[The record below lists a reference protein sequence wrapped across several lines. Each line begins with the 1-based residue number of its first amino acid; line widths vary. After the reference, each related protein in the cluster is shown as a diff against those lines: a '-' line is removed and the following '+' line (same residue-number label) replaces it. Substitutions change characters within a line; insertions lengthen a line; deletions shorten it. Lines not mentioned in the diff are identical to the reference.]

1 MEQIAGAVIDPTS
14 LDRAR
19 ALGLDPMSCLE
30 NNDAHSLFEAL
41 GDQVI
46 TGPTHTNDN
55 DFRGI
60 LIR

>member
-14 LDRAR
+14 LQLAR
-19 ALGLDPMSCLE
+19 ALGLDPMAVLE

-46 TGPTHTNDN
+46 TGPTHTNVN
-55 DFRGI
+55 DFRAI